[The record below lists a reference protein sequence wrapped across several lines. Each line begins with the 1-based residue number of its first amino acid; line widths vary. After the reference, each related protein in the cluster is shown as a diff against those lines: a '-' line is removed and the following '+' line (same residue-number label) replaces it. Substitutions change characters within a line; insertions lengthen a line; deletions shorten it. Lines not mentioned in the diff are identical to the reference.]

1 MLEVFAK
8 RDDIVGS
15 PARCA
20 NAATNRGVSVG

>member
-8 RDDIVGS
+8 RDIVGS